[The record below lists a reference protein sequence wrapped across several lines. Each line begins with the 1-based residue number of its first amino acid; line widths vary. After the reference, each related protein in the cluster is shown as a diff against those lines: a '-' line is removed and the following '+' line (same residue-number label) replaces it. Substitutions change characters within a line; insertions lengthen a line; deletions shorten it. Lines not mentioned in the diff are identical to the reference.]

1 MRAGEAAGAA
11 APVAPQRSPGPAGR
25 GALAAEIAAV
35 AVSTAV
41 LVWTLRHALL
51 PPVTRTFGHDLIF
64 WYPLWQSFAEGLSL
78 GQVRF
83 WNPFSYAGVPLY
95 PALMQL
101 RAFDPVSLVTMVIG
115 NAVTPDLLARYNWDL
130 FLRAWIPA
138 LASHVFLRRFAE
150 HGLTRVALAPAIVW
164 SSFLLVMLRVHG
176 AGQGFLWAPVLAIL
190 LHRLLWL
197 GDTRWRIWAGLG
209 VFLGLNWQ
217 SYFFAPHA
225 TFVVLLAGGMALW
238 HWPRVRRALTA
249 PRAVWKGGLALAI
262 VAVMLVPLAVVV
274 GEGAEVVYLP
284 RVLDTSRPAG
294 KVGAIQ
300 YEPLPSSSVHEVGL
314 LMPHHF
320 FVGSGTPSTVWN
332 FLQMLSPTGN
342 WHREGGHGWGNPSE
356 AFMYLGLGVYA
367 AALLGLVA
375 GRHALRPV
383 WALMLLVYGLLLLG
397 PLGGAQSFLSWVFPL
412 VRLTR
417 HTHTYTPYF
426 QLAALFFFV
435 LGLDRLW
442 ALLESAGA
450 PVVREG
456 APVEAPAPPW
466 LPRAAMAVGA
476 VFLLYLLAFE
486 TPTALRVFSP
496 GKAVTPAVVAVGLG
510 ALWWL
515 ARRVAPMTVFWLV
528 LVAHMV
534 AVPALLAAPVLWGLH
549 TPPAGGIAPTL
560 GRLGLY
566 WAVFLL
572 VPLGLVALGRAGRL
586 SRTVVSVVLLAL
598 GAADVLAYATYTDYL
613 WGWPRPDRVLGVT
626 AHVTPPTYH
635 TARGLYPEET
645 DRTRVFGQ
653 AIRYPELLLRRP
665 YLFTAPRYPAA
676 LSTLSPAAPPAERFE
691 AIRLAERWNSFYV
704 PRRYLSLVHG
714 GAPPEALVAVLAVG
728 EPIVRFVPAF
738 TVIADADLGSALAR
752 LGPEGAR
759 CLVEGAVV
767 LPGTPPGLE
776 RLERPLMAPAG
787 RDPGCP
793 GPGPGVPSITVA
805 RHDGDSVGLD
815 VSAPRE
821 GFVVF
826 SDGYHPRWTASV
838 DGRPAAVLRAY
849 GAVKAVAV
857 PAGRHRVVFAFEPGV
872 LLPALAVFS
881 LLGVAGAS
889 WVTAAGAR
897 GIARE
902 WRGRGAP

>member
-11 APVAPQRSPGPAGR
+11 APVASQRLPEPAAR
-25 GALAAEIAAV
+25 VSLAAEVAAV
-35 AVSTAV
+35 AASTAV

-64 WYPLWQSFAEGLSL
+64 WYPVWQYFAEGLSL
-78 GQVRF
+78 GHVRS
-83 WNPFSYAGVPLY
+83 WNPLSYAGVPLY

-115 NAVTPDLLARYNWDL
+115 NAATPDLLARYNWDI

-150 HGLTRVALAPAIVW
+150 HALTRVALAPAIFW

-197 GDTRWRIWAGLG
+197 GDARWRIWAGLG

-225 TFVVLLAGGMALW
+225 TFAALLAGGMALW

-249 PRAVWKGGLALAI
+249 PRAVWKAGLALAI
-262 VAVMLVPLAVVV
+262 LAVMIVPLAIVV

-314 LMPHHF
+314 LMPHRF

-332 FLQMLSPTGN
+332 FLQLLSPTGN

-367 AALLGLVA
+367 AALFGLVA
-375 GRHALRPV
+375 GRHPLRPL
-383 WALMLLVYGLLLLG
+383 WALTGLVYGLLLLG

-412 VRLTR
+412 VRFTR

-426 QLAALFFFV
+426 QLAVLYFFV
-435 LGLDRLW
+435 LGLNRLW
-442 ALLESAGA
+442 PLVMPGSAPSLSDDETSTA
-450 PVVREG
+450 EP
-456 APVEAPAPPW
+456 PAW
-466 LPRAAMAVGA
+466 LPRAGAAVGSA
-476 VFLLYLLAFE
+476 FLVYLLAFE
-486 TPTALRVFSP
+486 TPTALGVFSP
-496 GKAVTPAVVAVGLG
+496 GKAWTPAAVAVGLA

-515 ARRVAPMTVFWLV
+515 AHRLAPMRMFWLV
-528 LVAHMV
+528 LLGHAGALPV
-534 AVPALLAAPVLWGLH
+534 LLAAPVLWGLH
-549 TPPAGGIAPTL
+549 TPPAGGIALTV
-560 GRLGLY
+560 GRLGLH

-586 SRTVVSVVLLAL
+586 PGPAAAVLLVAF
-598 GAADVLAYATYTDYL
+598 GAGDLFIYATRTNYL
-613 WGWPRPDRVLGVT
+613 WGWPRPDQVIGVT
-626 AHVTPPTYH
+626 SRVTPPTFH
-635 TARGLYPEET
+635 PTRGLYPEET

-653 AIRYPELLLRRP
+653 ALRYPELLLRRP
-665 YLFTAPRYPAA
+665 FLFTAPRYAEALASVDRAAPAA
-676 LSTLSPAAPPAERFE
+676 RRFE
-691 AIRLAERWNSFYV
+691 AVRRAERWNSFYV

-714 GAPPEALVAVLAVG
+714 GAPPEALVTALAVDS
-728 EPIVRFVPAF
+728 PIVRVVPGF
-738 TVIADADLGSALAR
+738 TVIGDAELGSVLAT

-759 CLVEGAVV
+759 CLVEGAAV
-767 LPGTPPGLE
+767 LSRRPPGLE
-776 RLERPLMAPAG
+776 RLERPAVAPGG
-787 RDPGCP
+787 RDPGCQ
-793 GPGPGVPSITVA
+793 GPGPGAVSVTTVGY
-805 RHDGDSVGLD
+805 DGDSVGLD

-826 SDGYHPRWTASV
+826 SDGHHPRWTARV
-838 DGRPAAVLRAY
+838 DGQPAAVLRAY

-857 PAGRHRVVFAFEPGV
+857 PAGRHRVTFAFEPGL
-872 LLPALAVFS
+872 LLPALAAFS
-881 LLGVAGAS
+881 LLGVAAVS
-889 WVTAAGAR
+889 WATVAGAR
-897 GIARE
+897 GIVRE
-902 WRGRGAP
+902 WRGRDEA